1 MIQNVMSFLKSQA
14 CVFRWLWLASNS
26 RAQILV
32 LKAQL
37 ISGGLKCVYL
47 SAVLHAEHCHRTVGS
62 RVEVCLLKMET
73 CLNCYINIVT
83 GSLRVRVSRQM
94 AFHWRAGIYAIL
106 SNEMST
112 YVAQGVFP
120 LHPVGARCTHL
131 RPLELTTFKNDRR
144 ECPHQKSWNNCHSA
158 GPSVRSKLWILTFM
172 FIPCILN
179 NKCLFYT
186 NTRTNNINLHYLFV
200 HMFVCNK
207 TFITDS
213 NFR

>member
-1 MIQNVMSFLKSQA
+1 MSFLKSQA
-14 CVFRWLWLASNS
+14 CVFSWHWLASNS
-26 RAQILV
+26 RAQIRV

-37 ISGGLKCVYL
+37 TSGGLKSVYL

-94 AFHWRAGIYAIL
+94 AFHWGGIYAIL

-120 LHPVGARCTHL
+120 LHPVGAQCTHL
-131 RPLELTTFKNDRR
+131 RPLKLTTFKNDRR
-144 ECPHQKSWNNCHSA
+144 ESSHQNSWNNCPSA
-158 GPSVRSKLWILTFM
+158 GPNVRSQIM
-172 FIPCILN
+172 
-179 NKCLFYT
+179 
-186 NTRTNNINLHYLFV
+186 
-200 HMFVCNK
+200 
-207 TFITDS
+207 DS
-213 NFR
+213 NFYVHSVHIE